1 MDTLKDVY
9 TQQLRDIYSSNEQT
23 LALVPEM
30 QKLASDD
37 RLKKALDKTTSIVR
51 QQNEAIAAIVKKH
64 GADPKGEFC
73 KGTQGLVN
81 EAKDDT
87 GEAKEGPVRDAV
99 IIASMQ
105 RISHYAIAGYGTCKA
120 LAKQLG
126 TGDDSDLAQCV
137 ARAAEGDETFTTIA
151 EENVNPSA

>member
-1 MDTLKDVY
+1 MDTLNDVY
-9 TQQLRDIYSSNEQT
+9 TQQMRDIYSSNEQT

-30 QKLASDD
+30 QKLASDEK
-37 RLKKALDKTTSIVR
+37 LKAALDKTTTIIKT
-51 QQNEAIAAIVKKH
+51 QNETIARLVKKQ

-73 KGTQGLVN
+73 KGTQGLVV
-81 EAKDDT
+81 EAKDDV

-126 TGDDSDLAQCV
+126 TGDDAELAECV
-137 ARAAEGDETFTTIA
+137 ERAAEGDETFTTIA
-151 EENVNPSA
+151 EERVNPAA